1 VSLVTRKLGVDYRAY
16 QHSCPREG
24 VHRLRQGSLPSLQKC
39 LRWYNELRKG
49 LVGDGAGLDER
60 GKDLSVL
67 SEVGEESI
75 TAPPPHDL
83 HSFYGQAGKQVEE
96 CSADTYAMSLQWLQ
110 VGLLGGQRQALDERG
125 LGEGTK
131 PPLVLVCEEVG
142 I

>member
-1 VSLVTRKLGVDYRAY
+1 
-16 QHSCPREG
+16 
-24 VHRLRQGSLPSLQKC
+24 
-39 LRWYNELRKG
+39 
-49 LVGDGAGLDER
+49 VGDGAGLDER

-96 CSADTYAMSLQWLQ
+96 CSTDVYAVPLQRFQ
-110 VGLLGGQRQALDERG
+110 AGLLSSQRQAFDESD

-131 PPLVLVCEEVG
+131 STLGHVCEEVG